1 MSVRRRKSSSYTAR
15 KREGGKRSASTE
27 SPAASPRVQY
37 TVRNVSRSVDTAL
50 RRKAAETGMSLN
62 EVLLMALTKE
72 AGLAGAETRIYHDLD
87 HLAGTWVED
96 PEFDAAIAAQDVI
109 DESLWK

>member
-1 MSVRRRKSSSYTAR
+1 MKPKKSGIRKKTGTGKKAKAR
-15 KREGGKRSASTE
+15 
-27 SPAASPRVQY
+27 AAIQY
-37 TVRNVSRSVDTAL
+37 TVRNVPPTVDAAL
-50 RRKAAETGMSLN
+50 RRKAAAEGNSLN
-62 EVLLMALTKE
+62 EVLRQALVKE
-72 AGLAGAETRIYHDLD
+72 AVLSSQGKRTYHDLD

>member
-1 MSVRRRKSSSYTAR
+1 MK
-15 KREGGKRSASTE
+15 KRSRVHRLKQPRSHAKAVLSGPV
-27 SPAASPRVQY
+27 PAGVQY
-37 TVRNVSRSVDTAL
+37 TVRNVPRTVDAAL
-50 RRKAAETGMSLN
+50 RRKAAQERKSLN
-62 EVLLMALTKE
+62 EVLRQALLKE
-72 AGLAGAETRIYHDLD
+72 VGLAGHDRRIYNDLD